1 MDILNQLINGLNK
14 EEVRF
19 FKMYINRFEK
29 TENRK
34 DVQLFDY
41 IRKSA
46 DRFSDDIIFKKLYQP
61 KEKIHTTV

>member
-46 DRFSDDIIFKKLYQP
+46 DRFSDDIIFKKLY
-61 KEKIHTTV
+61 